1 MRHVDLGVR
10 VDVGSLCERPWL
22 LWIIQRSACRRPISS
37 DAGWFGEPER
47 EIGPVVAFLCGPAA
61 AYITGTT
68 IAVDGGQAYL
78 R

>member
-1 MRHVDLGVR
+1 
-10 VDVGSLCERPWL
+10 
-22 LWIIQRSACRRPISS
+22 
-37 DAGWFGEPER
+37 
-47 EIGPVVAFLCGPAA
+47 VAFLCGPAA